1 MITPISFEAAREAK
15 RDLEAAKLRAASGS
29 RGGGGPTD
37 EEMEKRIAALEKAL
51 EKIDGK
57 LELIVERGHA
67 IEMRLEARLNPI
79 EVRLAS
85 IDGKLDSKASAEKV
99 GKIEG
104 QISEL
109 PSKWFVG
116 TTVFAVLFG
125 ASVLIS
131 AVLVYLEKLRAL
143 LGAH

>member
-1 MITPISFEAAREAK
+1 MNTPILSLEAARQAK
-15 RDLEAAKLRAASGS
+15 RDLEAAKLRAGH
-29 RGGGGPTD
+29 GGGDGPTD
-37 EEMEKRIAALEKAL
+37 EDMEKRIAVLEKAL

-57 LELIVERGHA
+57 LDAIVERGHTIDMR
-67 IEMRLEARLNPI
+67 IETRLNPI

-104 QISEL
+104 HISEL